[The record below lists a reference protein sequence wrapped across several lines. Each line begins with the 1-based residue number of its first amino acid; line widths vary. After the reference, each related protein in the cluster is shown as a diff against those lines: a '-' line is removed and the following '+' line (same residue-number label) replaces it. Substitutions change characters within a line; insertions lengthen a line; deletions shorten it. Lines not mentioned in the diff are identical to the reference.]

1 MRATDNRLWF
11 TIQKISNAY
20 LMKEENTGMLL
31 LPTANEMMCIP
42 VDNIVRIE
50 ASSSYSKVYCRD
62 QTFPIVA
69 AKVLL
74 WFEKRLPGQLFA
86 RVHRT
91 HLVNV
96 KYMVSIRKND
106 ILLESGLS
114 IALSRRK
121 KKSIYNNLFISWQI
135 LLRQEA

>member
-1 MRATDNRLWF
+1 MDNADKYLWF
-11 TIQKISNAY
+11 TIQTISKAY

-31 LPTANEMMCIP
+31 LPTANDMLCIP
-42 VDNIVRIE
+42 VDNIIRIE
-50 ASSSYSKVYCRD
+50 ASSSYSKVYCKD

-74 WFEKRLPGQLFA
+74 WFEKRLPEQLFA

-121 KKSIYNNLFISWQI
+121 KKLIYSTLY
-135 LLRQEA
+135 L